1 MITDLPG
8 DTTEETEAAAATGL
22 PDWLEDQLT
31 PEQAVQAES
40 KVLERLRETR
50 KEKRRVLILG
60 VIFGA
65 LAMVTAAAGAA
76 LLAASKK
83 RRSRNVRF

>member
-1 MITDLPG
+1 M
-8 DTTEETEAAAATGL
+8 EAET
-22 PDWLEDQLT
+22 
-31 PEQAVQAES
+31 